1 MDVSL
6 GAVKSDGS
14 LSGRKHGLFLS
25 EENILLVLGERAL
38 EESLGKSEMLNLRM
52 SEGGVAK
59 HTLSNRDIV
68 STKESFIT
76 GAASSLG
83 TDIKGAA
90 NGFAFGRIEVIK
102 TDGAGHFE
110 IEYDCRETL
119 KRENEKKSGI
129 NFL

>member
-1 MDVSL
+1 MCMDVSL
-6 GAVKSDGS
+6 GAVKGDGS

-59 HTLSNRDIV
+59 HTLGNRDVI

-90 NGFAFGRIEVIK
+90 NGFAFRRIEVIK
-102 TDGAGHFE
+102 TDGAGHF
-110 IEYDCRETL
+110 
-119 KRENEKKSGI
+119 
-129 NFL
+129 

>member
-25 EENILLVLGERAL
+25 EENVLLVLSEFVL

-59 HTLSNRDIV
+59 HALGNGDIV

-76 GAASSLG
+76 GAAGSLG
-83 TDIKGAA
+83 TDVKGAT
-90 NGFAFGRIEVIK
+90 NGFAFGRIEVIE
-102 TDGAGHFE
+102 TDRAGHF
-110 IEYDCRETL
+110 
-119 KRENEKKSGI
+119 
-129 NFL
+129 

>member
-25 EENILLVLGERAL
+25 EENILLVLSEFVL

-52 SEGGVAK
+52 GESSIAK
-59 HTLSNRDIV
+59 HTLGNRDIV

-90 NGFAFGRIEVIK
+90 NGFASGRIEVIK
-102 TDGAGHFE
+102 TDGAGHF
-110 IEYDCRETL
+110 
-119 KRENEKKSGI
+119 
-129 NFL
+129 